1 MTWQVSKEGSFT
13 IKSFYSSL
21 VICNLSRFPSD
32 IMWNPWVL
40 KRVTFFTWEAVWG
53 RILTLDQLKGRSCV
67 Y

>member
-1 MTWQVSKEGSFT
+1 MTWQVSKEGFFT

-32 IMWNPWVL
+32 IMWNPWVPT
-40 KRVTFFTWEAVWG
+40 RVTFFTWEAVWG
-53 RILTLDQLKGRSCV
+53 RILTLDQLKGRSCI